1 MKGAQFKGLKVQKVC
16 ITHLM
21 HLAYSE
27 GWFLWIKVVY
37 FYDYLDYI
45 STFPISI
52 LKEAF
57 QEAFH
62 VLRVI

>member
-1 MKGAQFKGLKVQKVC
+1 MKGVVKGVKSLHSC
-16 ITHLM
+16 PLINLI
-21 HLAYSE
+21 YGE
-27 GWFLWIKVVY
+27 GCFPRIKVVY
-37 FYDYLDYI
+37 DNLDYL

-52 LKEAF
+52 LKGAF